1 MIISTERYRGK
12 FRALLRRRF
21 LSHRWHRKDHRAAIK
36 RHVIAIPR
44 SLLPTHREKEKKRE
58 RERGREGGRFPC
70 AARREWRRVR
80 KRVLETSSIW
90 RHRTSGL
97 PMSGFLSHRRD
108 LKASGDTLREIKLSF
123 DERSSERAS
132 GRATSRSDF
141 IPDPARS

>member
-58 RERGREGGRFPC
+58 REREGGREREREREGGR
-70 AARREWRRVR
+70 E
-80 KRVLETSSIW
+80 
-90 RHRTSGL
+90 
-97 PMSGFLSHRRD
+97 
-108 LKASGDTLREIKLSF
+108 GDSLAPRGEN
-123 DERSSERAS
+123 
-132 GRATSRSDF
+132 GGG
-141 IPDPARS
+141 